1 MFNGTLELGLEV
13 DASGSPT
20 IDMDNFELTYCG
32 NDREGYMKIMKGML
46 EEAKADTLV
55 MVSGADD
62 LPGFNNL
69 GAYRRAIDAA
79 ESLEEDASAGRL
91 IEVVGLLDAAMKEYD
106 GIVAEYKVL
115 RMLSIVWNKLWKHR
129 IMPSKTVSCR
139 RWRKHMLYMKA
150 RKTGGR
156 K

>member
-1 MFNGTLELGLEV
+1 
-13 DASGSPT
+13 
-20 IDMDNFELTYCG
+20 
-32 NDREGYMKIMKGML
+32 MKGML

-115 RMLSIVWNKLWKHR
+115 KDAFNRLEQIVETSDYAVKDRFLQTLAEAHA
-129 IMPSKTVSCR
+129 
-139 RWRKHMLYMKA
+139 YMKA

>member
-1 MFNGTLELGLEV
+1 
-13 DASGSPT
+13 
-20 IDMDNFELTYCG
+20 
-32 NDREGYMKIMKGML
+32 MKIMKGML

-91 IEVVGLLDAAMKEYD
+91 IEVVGLLDAAM
-106 GIVAEYKVL
+106 
-115 RMLSIVWNKLWKHR
+115 
-129 IMPSKTVSCR
+129 
-139 RWRKHMLYMKA
+139 
-150 RKTGGR
+150 
-156 K
+156 